1 MVQREH
7 TVNRV
12 LTLNGSPGSSSR
24 SKVVIGM
31 ITDYFGL
38 YKWSVWGTPFIPSH
52 FSPGAWFWGVFASLI
67 FVLLILITA
76 KDQICEHRPKCVF
89 SCTRALRTQVAPKV
103 KVYTRYNVAQV
114 FRTEALKVSILA
126 PPSEKMPDFFL
137 YFFLFCHFLNAFE
150 TWNQHSPY

>member
-7 TVNRV
+7 TINRV

-52 FSPGAWFWGVFASLI
+52 LFLPRGLVSGRDRKLGASSVIIKNRTAPNLRSPPQM
-67 FVLLILITA
+67 
-76 KDQICEHRPKCVF
+76 KR
-89 SCTRALRTQVAPKV
+89 
-103 KVYTRYNVAQV
+103 
-114 FRTEALKVSILA
+114 
-126 PPSEKMPDFFL
+126 
-137 YFFLFCHFLNAFE
+137 FLFIIDYAVIATVIASFLNDFGVLYDVRVPVVV
-150 TWNQHSPY
+150 S